1 MAQFQYTAL
10 SPNGEK
16 VTGVISGFNELDAA
30 ARIKESYNVILK
42 LSEVTDKEGGFL
54 AMDIGGNKLNTKAFT
69 VMCNQFAIILKAGI
83 PVARAVKL
91 IAGKTT
97 DKALKKILNKVA
109 DDVEGGRSMAASFE
123 DHGKKLLPITFIET
137 LRAGEESGG
146 LDRSF
151 ASMATHYDTQAKM
164 ASKVKSA
171 LAYPLF
177 VLVIAIGV
185 VIVLMVKVVPTFTSI
200 FDELGAEL
208 PLVTRILIAISNFFR
223 HYILVMIAIVAV
235 IIIAVKIY
243 GNTEKGRTNLAKLA
257 LKIPVLGEIN
267 ELSAA
272 SQYANTMAAMLGAG
286 LPIVKSVGITAKV
299 VENYY
304 ISTETGKITGMLE
317 AGTSL
322 GDAMREQAVY
332 PDILVDMTAV
342 GEETGEMEQTLDTI
356 AKYYDQEL
364 IEATESAI
372 AKLEP
377 ALLVGLAGVAGFIV
391 IAIYMAMFSMYA
403 AM

>member
-1 MAQFQYTAL
+1 MAQYQYVAL
-10 SPNGEK
+10 SPDGQK
-16 VTGVISGFNELDAA
+16 VSGVISGFNELDAA

-42 LSEVTDKEGGFL
+42 LSEVSEKEGGFL
-54 AMDIGGNKLNTKAFT
+54 SMDIGGNKLNTKAFT

-109 DDVEGGRSMAASFE
+109 EDVEGGRSMAASFE

-146 LDRSF
+146 MDRSF
-151 ASMATHYDTQAKM
+151 ASMAAHYDTQAKM
-164 ASKVKSA
+164 AAKVKSA
-171 LAYPLF
+171 LAYPIF
-177 VLVIAIGV
+177 VLCIAVGV

-200 FDELGAEL
+200 FDELGSEL
-208 PLVTRILIAISNFFR
+208 PLVTRMLIAISNFFR
-223 HYILVMIAIVAV
+223 HYILILVAIIAA
-235 IIIAVKIY
+235 IIIGVKVY

-257 LKIPVLGEIN
+257 LRIPILGEIN

-322 GDAMREQAVY
+322 GDAMREQGIY
-332 PDILVDMTAV
+332 PDILIDMTAV

-364 IEATESAI
+364 TEATESAI